1 MITYE
6 KIFFNETLGYLSE
19 DSISKMNMLIN
30 DLISLEETNYHTED
44 ILTFSELRSDPGRI
58 GLDSILK
65 EIEKLKIIQQLELP
79 ETLFN
84 NIPNKVLKK
93 YKQRAVSEDIK
104 ELRRHPESVRYTLL
118 SAFFWFRQR
127 EIIDNLIELLIQII
141 HKISVR
147 AERKIEKEFIND
159 FRRVNGKTNILFK
172 IADAA
177 LNNPDGII
185 KNVKEIGDIVSTG
198 EVIARISDREVHA
211 TIDGV
216 LRGIIR
222 DGFKVTEN
230 FKIADIDP
238 RINEQKNCFTI
249 SDKARSIGGGVL
261 ESVFL
266 LMRKKE
272 IEFYLGK

>member
-1 MITYE
+1 MGNKLVIVRGGGDIASGSIEKLHNCGFNILILEIEKPSAIRRAVCYGEAVYENEMIIE
-6 KIFFNETLGYLSE
+6 NIKSKKIN
-19 DSISKMNMLIN
+19 
-30 DLISLEETNYHTED
+30 SLE
-44 ILTFSELRSDPGRI
+44 
-58 GLDSILK
+58 
-65 EIEKLKIIQQLELP
+65 EIEKLFEERVIPVFIDPTGESIKKLKPTIVIDGILAKRNLGTNKEMASITVALGP
-79 ETLFN
+79 GFIAGKDVDIVVETERGHNLGRLIFEGTAAEN
-84 NIPNKVLKK
+84 TGIPGNIAG
-93 YKQRAVSEDIK
+93 YTK
-104 ELRRHPESVRYTLL
+104 ERV
-118 SAFFWFRQR
+118 
-127 EIIDNLIELLIQII
+127 I
-141 HKISVR
+141 HSHY
-147 AERKIEKEFIND
+147 
-159 FRRVNGKTNILFK
+159 
-172 IADAA
+172 
-177 LNNPDGII
+177 DGII